1 MEGDGD
7 GAAAAAADGDSQ
19 HVAKGNSL
27 QLAASAHARGEPRN
41 LDTHLHN
48 SRG

>member
-7 GAAAAAADGDSQ
+7 GSGAAAADGDSQ

-27 QLAASAHARGEPRN
+27 QLAASAHARGERRN